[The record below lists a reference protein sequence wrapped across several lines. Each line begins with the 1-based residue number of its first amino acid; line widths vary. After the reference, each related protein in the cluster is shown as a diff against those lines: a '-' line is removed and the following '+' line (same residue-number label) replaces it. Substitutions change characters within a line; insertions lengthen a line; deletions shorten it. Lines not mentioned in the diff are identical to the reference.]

1 MLCDARGFRVGKFGT
16 LELPGPLKQ
25 RGKSGDADKS
35 QPVFALRATP
45 GMRPIAWLRHAKP
58 IGEAWWTGLPGLT
71 INRRSQ
77 AVRGLEVPR

>member
-35 QPVFALRATP
+35 QPVFALRATTRQP
-45 GMRPIAWLRHAKP
+45 
-58 IGEAWWTGLPGLT
+58 
-71 INRRSQ
+71 
-77 AVRGLEVPR
+77 